1 MVDFAT
7 MLILHS
13 FVSHLSSIILIDL
26 VVSQMVRSSASPVC
40 KSCFIGKVSCS
51 NSKNY
56 PLAQNEKALIDLL
69 KQRFFLLFDF

>member
-1 MVDFAT
+1 

-13 FVSHLSSIILIDL
+13 FVSHLSSIVLIEL
-26 VVSQMVRSSASPVC
+26 VVSQMVRSSASPLC
-40 KSCFIGKVSCS
+40 KSCFIGKVSGL

-69 KQRFFLLFDF
+69 KQRFFLLFDFEESE